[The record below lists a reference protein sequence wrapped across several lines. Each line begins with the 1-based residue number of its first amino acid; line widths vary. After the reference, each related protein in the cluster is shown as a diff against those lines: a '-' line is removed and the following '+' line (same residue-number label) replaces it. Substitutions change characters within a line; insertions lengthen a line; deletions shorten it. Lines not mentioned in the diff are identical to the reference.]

1 MNLQRSVS
9 LDKIVSE
16 WRLKSKGTMKNR
28 STYALL
34 VQSEE
39 KSRNI
44 METALY
50 ALFALSAIVSMWQ
63 FAQQPSSL
71 PLDRVGTVNGQHIE
85 QRIAS

>member
-1 MNLQRSVS
+1 
-9 LDKIVSE
+9 
-16 WRLKSKGTMKNR
+16 MKNR

-44 METALY
+44 LETALY
-50 ALFALSAIVSMWQ
+50 ALFALSAAVSIWQ

-71 PLDRVGTVNGQHIE
+71 PLDRVGTVNGQHLE
-85 QRIAS
+85 QRVAS

>member
-1 MNLQRSVS
+1 
-9 LDKIVSE
+9 
-16 WRLKSKGTMKNR
+16 MKNR

-50 ALFALSAIVSMWQ
+50 ALFALSAVVSIWQ
-63 FAQQPSSL
+63 FAQQSSLL
-71 PLDRVGTVNGQHIE
+71 PLDRVGTVNGRHIE
-85 QRIAS
+85 QRVAS

>member
-1 MNLQRSVS
+1 
-9 LDKIVSE
+9 
-16 WRLKSKGTMKNR
+16 MKNR

-44 METALY
+44 METVLY
-50 ALFALSAIVSMWQ
+50 ALFALSAVVAIWQ

-71 PLDRVGTVNGQHIE
+71 PLERVGTVNGQHIE

>member
-1 MNLQRSVS
+1 
-9 LDKIVSE
+9 
-16 WRLKSKGTMKNR
+16 MKNG

-50 ALFALSAIVSMWQ
+50 ALFALSTVVSIWQ

-71 PLDRVGTVNGQHIE
+71 PLERVGTMNGQHLE

>member
-1 MNLQRSVS
+1 
-9 LDKIVSE
+9 
-16 WRLKSKGTMKNR
+16 MKNR

-44 METALY
+44 METAFY
-50 ALFALSAIVSMWQ
+50 ALFTLSAVVSIWQ

-71 PLDRVGTVNGQHIE
+71 PLDRVGTVNGQHVE
-85 QRIAS
+85 QPIAS